1 MSGQPEVSPRDE
13 LDRCLII
20 AATVGNKWL
29 LYTVNR
35 VVLTRRRRP
44 TLREGIFLVLV
55 FVCICVAFASSNSAS
70 FFALL
75 RIAFHYNVC
84 WHPED

>member
-1 MSGQPEVSPRDE
+1 MSGQPEVPPQAE

-29 LYTVNR
+29 LYTVIR
-35 VVLTRRRRP
+35 DVLTRRRPP

-55 FVCICVAFASSNSAS
+55 LCASPCLSKLGTIQSWE
-70 FFALL
+70 
-75 RIAFHYNVC
+75 YKC
-84 WHPED
+84 